1 MASVSL
7 PGGAV
12 RPRGPEDRCKRP
24 VAWAGIER
32 SPGSA
37 AGSPTA
43 PYQADAGVLA
53 DQAIV
58 AAAA

>member
-1 MASVSL
+1 M
-7 PGGAV
+7 
-12 RPRGPEDRCKRP
+12 RRRGPEGQRKKP

-32 SPGSA
+32 NPGSA

-53 DQAIV
+53 DQPIV